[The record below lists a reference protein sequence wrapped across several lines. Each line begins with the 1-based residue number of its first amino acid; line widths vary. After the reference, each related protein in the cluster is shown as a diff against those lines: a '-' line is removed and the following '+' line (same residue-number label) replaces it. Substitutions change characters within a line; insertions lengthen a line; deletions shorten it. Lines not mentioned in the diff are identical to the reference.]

1 MLNKRYIQ
9 ITEDKV
15 SQYLEETRD
24 YIERLKKNL
33 INKILIQQ
41 QTKNNKENLIGLCAD
56 NPLSVTTET

>member
-1 MLNKRYIQ
+1 MLNKQYIQ

-15 SQYLEETRD
+15 SQYLKETRD

-41 QTKNNKENLIGLCAD
+41 QTKNNKENLIGLCTD
-56 NPLSVTTET
+56 NALSVTAET

>member
-1 MLNKRYIQ
+1 MLNKQYIQ

-15 SQYLEETRD
+15 SQYLKETRD

-41 QTKNNKENLIGLCAD
+41 QTKNNKENLIGLNTD
-56 NPLSVTTET
+56 NALSVTAET

>member
-1 MLNKRYIQ
+1 MLNKQYIQ

-33 INKILIQQ
+33 IKKILIQQ
-41 QTKNNKENLIGLCAD
+41 QTKNNKENLIGLCTD
-56 NPLSVTTET
+56 NALSVTAET

>member
-1 MLNKRYIQ
+1 MLNKQYIQ

-41 QTKNNKENLIGLCAD
+41 QTKNNKENLIGLCTD
-56 NPLSVTTET
+56 NALSVTAET

>member
-1 MLNKRYIQ
+1 MLNKQYIQ

-15 SQYLEETRD
+15 SQYLKETRD

-41 QTKNNKENLIGLCAD
+41 QTKNNKENLIGLNTD
-56 NPLSVTTET
+56 NALSVTTET

>member
-1 MLNKRYIQ
+1 MLNKQYIQ

>member
-1 MLNKRYIQ
+1 MLNKQYIQ

-33 INKILIQQ
+33 IKKILIQQ
-41 QTKNNKENLIGLCAD
+41 QTKNNKENLIGLNTD
-56 NPLSVTTET
+56 NALSVTAET

>member
-1 MLNKRYIQ
+1 MLNKQYIQ

-33 INKILIQQ
+33 IKKILIQQ
-41 QTKNNKENLIGLCAD
+41 QTKNNKENLIGLNTD
-56 NPLSVTTET
+56 NALSVTTET

>member
-1 MLNKRYIQ
+1 MLNKQYIQ

-24 YIERLKKNL
+24 YIERSKKNL

-41 QTKNNKENLIGLCAD
+41 QTKNNKENLIGLNTD
-56 NPLSVTTET
+56 NALSVTTET